1 MEKSENDAEI
11 IEQQTYEKNYE
22 KFLQFLESNELDFV
36 EKKLGDIKESNMA
49 YQGLQHEQKELHPE
63 LKFVVKDCQKH

>member
-1 MEKSENDAEI
+1 MK
-11 IEQQTYEKNYE
+11 